1 MIMSTE
7 SDVILP
13 ANHELGVFLKTKSAD
28 KNRQAQKLLD
38 DHYGFI
44 YKLKAETGLDEEI
57 LKDIYTD
64 TVLLILDHM
73 ENGTFKAESKLSTY
87 FFRIYYYKT
96 VDFLRKNALN
106 KIDYTNE
113 LPEINDPRQHLSV
126 DLEIKDEMDQIMIL
140 LDKMCSPC
148 REIIMDWAYWGFKPD
163 EIGERIGERDP
174 VKFSK
179 LKYNCIEKFKKLW
192 TKKMKVM

>member
-1 MIMSTE
+1 MSTKIGITPPSNDKVRLSPKNE
-7 SDVILP
+7 
-13 ANHELGVFLKTKSAD
+13 NAD
-28 KNRQAQKLLD
+28 KNRQAQKLID

-44 YKLKAETGLDEEI
+44 YKLKAETGLNEET

-87 FFRIYYYKT
+87 FFRIYYFKT
-96 VDFLRKNALN
+96 IDFLRKNASN

-113 LPEINDPRQHLSV
+113 LPETNDTGQDLTQ
-126 DLEIKDEMDQIMIL
+126 DLEIKDEMNQILTL
-140 LDKMCSPC
+140 LDTMCSPC
-148 REIIMDWAYWGFKPD
+148 REIIMDWAYWGFKPE
-163 EIGERIGERDP
+163 EIGERIGERNP

-192 TKKMKVM
+192 TQKMSGI

>member
-1 MIMSTE
+1 MSIE
-7 SDVILP
+7 IDIAPPSNDKVGLSQK
-13 ANHELGVFLKTKSAD
+13 NENAD
-28 KNRQAQKLLD
+28 KNRLAQKLID

-44 YKLKAETGLDEEI
+44 YKLKAETGLNEET

-64 TVLLILDHM
+64 TVLLILNHM

-87 FFRIYYYKT
+87 FFRVYYFKT
-96 VDFLRKNALN
+96 IDFLRKNASN

-113 LPEINDPRQHLSV
+113 LPEINDSGQDFTQ
-126 DLEIKDEMDQIMIL
+126 DLEIKDEMNQIIIL
-140 LDKMCSPC
+140 LDTMCSPC
-148 REIIMDWAYWGFKPD
+148 REIIMDWAYWGFKPE
-163 EIGERIGERDP
+163 EIGERIGERNP

-192 TKKMKVM
+192 TKKMSGI